1 MKGIIEVVDQEEYD
15 LWMAK
20 QKPQYFTA
28 FPEKDPTAIKATD
41 AVADTTVKVATAKM

>member
-1 MKGIIEVVDQEEYD
+1 MKGVIEVVDQEEYD

-28 FPEKDPTAIKATD
+28 FPEKDPSAVPVAKADSTAKAT
-41 AVADTTVKVATAKM
+41 TAKM